1 MKIGIVTW
9 TTYYNYGT
17 ALQNA
22 AMQQVL
28 SRYSN
33 SVATISDSEIIA
45 SGSIKSS
52 FLKRLTRRLKAEL
65 KTGLTGIIKRFKS
78 RAKQTEL
85 NNNFQSFYNEHINL
99 DTRSPKDLYNDYDI
113 IVCGSDQIWAPYPHV
128 NNDYYSHYFLRH
140 FSAKKIAY
148 APSVGALSDNP
159 EVIKLVEPWLH
170 EFSAISC
177 REKSGAEFLSK
188 TLGKEIP
195 AVADPT
201 LLLSGQEWISMLNLS
216 KTDQTQ
222 DYVVCYL
229 LTYNPEYLKIAHNYA
244 RQNNLRLKVIVT
256 DSRFVSNKYDCCY
269 PSPQEFL
276 NLILNAD
283 KVFTD
288 SFHGSIFSI
297 LFNKNLT
304 TFKRFKDNKANN
316 QNQRIYNLFRRL
328 DLLDRF
334 VDSETYNYQD
344 ALKAIDY
351 NPVGQRLEAFRKE
364 SLSFLTDAIS
374 APVDAGEL

>member
-28 SRYSN
+28 SRFSN

-52 FLKRLTRRLKAEL
+52 FIKRLARRLKSEL
-65 KTGLTGIIKRFKS
+65 KIGLKGIIKRFKS
-78 RAKQTEL
+78 RAKQAEL
-85 NNNFQSFYNEHINL
+85 SQHFQSFYNQQINL
-99 DTRSPKDLYNDYDI
+99 DTRSRKDQYEYYDI

-128 NNDYYSHYFLRH
+128 NNDYYSHFFLRD

-148 APSVGALSDNP
+148 APSIGALSDNP
-159 EVIKLVEPWLH
+159 EVVNLVEPWLH
-170 EFSAISC
+170 DFSAISC

-188 TLGKEIP
+188 TLGRKIP

-201 LLLSGQEWISMLNLS
+201 LLLSGREWISMLNLS
-216 KTDQTQ
+216 KTGQTQ

-244 RQNNLRLKVIVT
+244 KQNNLQLKVIVT
-256 DSRFVSNKYDCCY
+256 DSRFVCNKYICCY

-297 LFNKNLT
+297 LFNRNLT
-304 TFKRFKDNKANN
+304 TFKRFKDNIANN

-334 VDSETYNYQD
+334 VDSKTYKYQE
-344 ALKAIDY
+344 AVKGIDY
-351 NPVGQRLEAFRKE
+351 APVDRRLDAFRQE
-364 SLSFLTDAIS
+364 SLTFLSNAIS
-374 APVDAGEL
+374 APGGACE

>member
-9 TTYYNYGT
+9 TSYYNYGT

-28 SRYSN
+28 LRFSN

-52 FLKRLTRRLKAEL
+52 LIKRLARRLKAEL
-65 KTGLTGIIKRFKS
+65 KIGLTGIIKRFKS
-78 RAKQTEL
+78 RAKRAEL
-85 NNNFQSFYNEHINL
+85 NQHFQSFYNEHINI
-99 DTRSPKDLYNDYDI
+99 DTRRPKDLCNDYDI

-128 NNDYYSHYFLRH
+128 NTDYYSHFFLRS

-148 APSVGALSDNP
+148 APSIGALSDNP
-159 EVIKLVEPWLH
+159 EVLNLVRPWLH
-170 EFSAISC
+170 DFSAISC

-188 TLGKEIP
+188 TLGKKIP

-201 LLLSGQEWISMLNLS
+201 LLLSGREWISMLNLS
-216 KTDQTQ
+216 RTDKTQ
-222 DYVVCYL
+222 DYVVCYM

-244 RQNNLRLKVIVT
+244 TQNKRQLKVIVT

-269 PSPQEFL
+269 PSPQDFL

-334 VDSETYNYQD
+334 VDTETYNYQNAVKD
-344 ALKAIDY
+344 IDY
-351 NPVGQRLEAFRKE
+351 APVNRRLDAFRQE
-364 SLSFLTDAIS
+364 SLSFLTNAIS
-374 APVDAGEL
+374 DQIDAVE